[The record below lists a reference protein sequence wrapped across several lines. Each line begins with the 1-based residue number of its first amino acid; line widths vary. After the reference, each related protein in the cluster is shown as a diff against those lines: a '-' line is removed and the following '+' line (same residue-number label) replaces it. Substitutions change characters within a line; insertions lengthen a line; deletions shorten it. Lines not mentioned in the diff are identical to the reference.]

1 LPARPGTTP
10 VLGGAAA
17 VDITLQVPGNYLLVD
32 HALSRIERGLVGV
45 LQVEGPDNP
54 EVFQKLPEQSAAIN

>member
-1 LPARPGTTP
+1 L
-10 VLGGAAA
+10 
-17 VDITLQVPGNYLLVD
+17 LQVPGNYLLVD
-32 HALSRIERGLVGV
+32 HALAHRAWLVGV